1 MPIPKKPRPVAFV
14 LAATGHGSMIVNRL
28 DYATTP
34 TGGRYGV
41 GIQMLDV
48 GAFDPEEVDL
58 LLQLLDL
65 RRKHFGDGI
74 VAVDCGAN
82 IGVHTVEWAA
92 HMAGWGSVIAIEA
105 QERIYYAL
113 AGNIAINNCFNARA
127 INVAVGAKPGSIRV
141 PKPNYLAPGSFGSLE
156 LRYSERTE
164 FIGQAIDYGEAS
176 TVELP
181 MTTIDA
187 LGLSS
192 LDLLKIDVEGMEV
205 DVLEGA
211 AGTLAEYRPII
222 VAEHIK
228 VGRDRLIE
236 RLSPLGYRLLLT
248 RMNLIAV
255 HPSDPSN
262 AEIRLAGD

>member
-1 MPIPKKPRPVAFV
+1 M
-14 LAATGHGSMIVNRL
+14 LAATGHGSMIVNRF
-28 DYATTP
+28 DYAMTP
-34 TGGRYGV
+34 RGDRYGV

-48 GAFDPEEVDL
+48 GAFDPGEVDL

-82 IGVHTVEWAA
+82 IGVHTVEFAS
-92 HMAGWGSVIAIEA
+92 HMTGWGNVIAIEA

-127 INVAVGAKPGSIRV
+127 INAAVGAKSGSIRV
-141 PKPNYLAPGSFGSLE
+141 PQPNYLAPGSYGSLE
-156 LRYSERTE
+156 LRHSERTE
-164 FIGQAIDYGEAS
+164 FIGQTIDYNEAS

-181 MTTIDA
+181 MTTIDS

-211 AGTLAEYRPII
+211 ACILAEHRPII
-222 VAEHIK
+222 FAEHIK

-236 RLSPLGYRLLLT
+236 KLSPLGYRILMT

-262 AEIRLAGD
+262 AEIHLADS